1 VSEIAEG
8 ERTGTRAG
16 GPARSPG
23 RVPPNNLDAER
34 SLLGAM
40 LLSREAIGPAVET
53 LRAGDFY
60 KPSHQHIFDAIAGS
74 YAAGET
80 ADAITVSE
88 TLSRADLLESVGGLG
103 YLLELQATTP
113 ATSNAARYAAIIEE
127 RALLRQL
134 IHVANE
140 IAEAGY
146 SVPDDVTKTIDDA
159 EARIFALADRRVT
172 DTTYPLRDLLAS
184 GLDHLEELYDRGESI
199 TGVPTGLHDLDEQLS
214 GLQPSSLVI
223 VGARPSMG
231 KSALALGIA
240 AHVSIRVDRP
250 VLYFSLE
257 MGHLELTQR
266 LLASEAKV
274 RSERLRNGKLVD
286 DDWSKIHRT
295 VGRLA
300 EAKLWIDDNPNLT
313 VMEIRA
319 KARRLKARVGDVAL
333 IVVDYLQLMEGRAGA
348 ENRQVEVAEISR
360 GLKILA
366 RELETPVVA
375 LSQLSRN
382 LESRSDKRPM
392 LSDLRE
398 SGSLEQDA
406 DVVLFI
412 YRDEVY
418 HPDSA
423 DQGLAELHI
432 AKHRNGPTGLVQ
444 AAYLSH
450 LTKFEDLARGV

>member
-1 VSEIAEG
+1 
-8 ERTGTRAG
+8 
-16 GPARSPG
+16 
-23 RVPPNNLDAER
+23 
-34 SLLGAM
+34 M
-40 LLSREAIGPAVET
+40 
-53 LRAGDFY
+53 
-60 KPSHQHIFDAIAGS
+60 
-74 YAAGET
+74 
-80 ADAITVSE
+80 
-88 TLSRADLLESVGGLG
+88 
-103 YLLELQATTP
+103 
-113 ATSNAARYAAIIEE
+113 
-127 RALLRQL
+127 
-134 IHVANE
+134 
-140 IAEAGY
+140 GY
-146 SVPDDVTKTIDDA
+146 SVPDDVTKTIDEA